1 VSRAPDQLIV
11 TISQMSATPVKSY
24 DSRAAEQQH
33 ISSLRRHYA
42 QRTGGG
48 HAQALAAT
56 QVDLSTIKIRGRLT
70 KGDDHC
76 GFIRRTGFET
86 WAAAIKPQK
95 MGLYTVIMEQTAL

>member
-1 VSRAPDQLIV
+1 
-11 TISQMSATPVKSY
+11 MSATPVKSY

-48 HAQALAAT
+48 HTQTLTAA
-56 QVDLSTIKIRGRLT
+56 QVDLSTVKICGGFT
-70 KGDDHC
+70 IGDDHC

-86 WAAAIKPQK
+86 WAAAVKPQK
-95 MGLYTVIMEQTAL
+95 MGLHTVIMEQTAL